1 METETKE
8 TPCIKG
14 ALIYQ
19 PQGAAGEY
27 AKWAINLYHGCSN
40 GCTYCYNRRGVL
52 SYNFGGEPQPKA
64 ILVNKTGAI
73 VDKHIIAHVK
83 DENPD
88 KGGLPKDLFKKIL
101 KDVVIDLVNKDIEKI
116 GVRRLIKDG
125 GVFMS
130 FTCDPLDDNEENV
143 QYYTFYAMI
152 MLLREGVPVTLLT
165 KNVAWL
171 DEELWKVC
179 LECYPKYYA
188 CDNYLAPLTIG
199 FTITGNDKL
208 EPGAPSTEERIEALR
223 KLHDEYKIKTFVS
236 LEPITD
242 LAIALEVIKETS
254 KITNEIRLGV
264 QSPIKKDRYDPNE
277 FTGFVVL
284 VKIMARS
291 LDCRFMVKESM
302 YKQAETFEG
311 DDRDACIS
319 KLDEIRKIYE
329 SKQTENDEK

>member
-8 TPCIKG
+8 IPIKG
-14 ALIYQ
+14 VLIYQ

-52 SYNFGGEPQPKA
+52 SHVFGDKPELAAPIVKLREKLLNMYMKDRGITARENIYPSAVFWYGIFAAQRL
-64 ILVNKTGAI
+64 ILT
-73 VDKHIIAHVK
+73 
-83 DENPD
+83 
-88 KGGLPKDLFKKIL
+88 DLA
-101 KDVVIDLVNKDIEKI
+101 KI
-116 GVRRLIKDG
+116 GEDKIRKDG
-125 GVFMS
+125 GIFFS
-130 FTCDPLDDNEENV
+130 FTCDPFDSYLDNNNNI
-143 QYYTFYAMI
+143 TKW
-152 MLLREGVPVTLLT
+152 MLHTLVTSQIPVTILT
-165 KNVAWL
+165 KNVDWL
-171 DEELWKVC
+171 YTEGWDRALTHSPMIEPE
-179 LECYPKYYA
+179 YA
-188 CDNYLAPLTIG
+188 ENLPHCLTIG

-208 EPGAPSTEERIEALR
+208 EPGAPSTEKRIEALR

-277 FTGFVVL
+277 FFGFVTA
-284 VKIMARS
+284 VKFLARD
-291 LDCRFMVKESM
+291 LPCRFMVKDSM
-302 YKQAETFEG
+302 YKQAEAFEG
-311 DDRDACIS
+311 TYRDMCIA